1 MSISFEQIKAEAAKL
16 SPAQRA
22 ELADEL
28 LRSLDPPADD
38 DATPEEIERAWNV
51 EIRRRMDMIDRGEAR
66 LIPGD
71 EVMARMRQR
80 FG

>member
-16 SPAQRA
+16 SFSERA

-38 DATPEEIERAWNV
+38 DATPEEIEAAWAA
-51 EIRRRMDMIDRGEAR
+51 EIKRRMEMIDRGEATF
-66 LIPGD
+66 IDGD
-71 EVMARMRQR
+71 ESMARIRSLLR
-80 FG
+80 